1 MKNRILVLEDERAIS
16 DLICMNLQA
25 AGYLTGA
32 VYDGDVVE
40 KYVNEEP
47 PFDLALVDVML
58 PGKDG
63 FTLMDFMKQRE
74 IPVIYLT
81 AKSDITS
88 KVYGLRMG
96 AEDYMVKPFEIMELL
111 VRMEKVLERSGKRC
125 KEIRIGDVTIDLAGH
140 KVYAGVTIVGLKP
153 MEYDLLLFLAQNKNV
168 AFSRDQ
174 LLDRIW
180 GSDFFGE
187 TRTVD
192 VHIAQL
198 RKKLNLEQTIRTI
211 PKLGYRLED
220 NT

>member
-1 MKNRILVLEDERAIS
+1 
-16 DLICMNLQA
+16 
-25 AGYLTGA
+25 
-32 VYDGDVVE
+32 
-40 KYVNEEP
+40 
-47 PFDLALVDVML
+47 
-58 PGKDG
+58 
-63 FTLMDFMKQRE
+63 
-74 IPVIYLT
+74 
-81 AKSDITS
+81 
-88 KVYGLRMG
+88 
-96 AEDYMVKPFEIMELL
+96 MVKPFEIMELL
-111 VRMEKVLERSGKRC
+111 VRVEKVLERSGKRC

-140 KVYAGVTIVGLKP
+140 KVYAGGTIVGLKP